1 MAWTEIPPRLQ
12 EGQFIRITKS
22 IRLSSFSEEV
32 AVTSA
37 SFVAKYGT
45 ICNFNRTD
53 VSINKD
59 SVGMITTRQNSQ
71 DGSYWVKFGYELSDK
86 DKGIKPNP
94 YFNGRGVLVKLK
106 HEGIRD
112 SAVVW
117 ID

>member
-12 EGQFIRITKS
+12 EGQFIRLTKS
-22 IRLSSFSEEV
+22 IRLSFFSKEV

-45 ICNFNRTD
+45 SYNFNRAD

-59 SVGMITTRQNSQ
+59 SVGMITTIHNSQ
-71 DGSYWVKFGYELSDK
+71 DGSYWVKFGYELIDK
-86 DKGIKPNP
+86 NKGIKPNP
-94 YFNGRGVLVKLK
+94 FFNGRGVLVKLK

-117 ID
+117 SD